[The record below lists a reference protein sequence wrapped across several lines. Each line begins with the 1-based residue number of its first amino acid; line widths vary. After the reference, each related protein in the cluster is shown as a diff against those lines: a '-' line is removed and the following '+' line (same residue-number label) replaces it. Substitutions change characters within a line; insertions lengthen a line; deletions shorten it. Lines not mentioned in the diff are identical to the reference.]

1 MHSGP
6 PEAAIEQFALTAH
19 DEHFAIL
26 AHCVM
31 PDHVHLVTEG
41 TAENSDLRSFE
52 KMAKQRS
59 TYILWKAFQYRNVWQ
74 EGFHDVVIRPD
85 QDVLDVIRYV
95 LDNPV
100 RAGLVDRW
108 DLYPFS
114 GTLFPLV

>member
-1 MHSGP
+1 MRAGP
-6 PEAAIEQFALTAH
+6 ARSVIEQFQLASH

-31 PDHVHLVTEG
+31 PDHAHLVTEG
-41 TAENSDLRSFE
+41 IADDSDFKYFE

-59 TYILWKAFQYRNVWQ
+59 AYKLWKGYQFQNVWQ
-74 EGFHDVVIRPD
+74 EGFHDWVIRPD
-85 QDVLDVIRYV
+85 QDIMDVIRYV

-108 DLYPFS
+108 DQYPFS